1 VASPSLS
8 DFIAPDAITFGEFG
22 SFLTASE
29 AAGELLVSSG
39 LVVSGYVDEIT
50 EIIQKHGPYMVIAP
64 GIAIVHGRPS
74 GSVLKTGAS
83 VVIDSTGVISGN
95 EKNDPVKVV
104 LAISAKN
111 DAEHLQML
119 KSIAELFNQPGMVE
133 KMANCSSSGEVLNLI
148 SINLQ

>member
-1 VASPSLS
+1 MASPSLS

-74 GSVLKTGAS
+74 ESVLKTGAS

-95 EKNDPVKVV
+95 KKNDPVKVV

-111 DAEHLQML
+111 DAEHLHML

-133 KMANCSSSGEVLNLI
+133 KMVTCSSSGEVLNLI